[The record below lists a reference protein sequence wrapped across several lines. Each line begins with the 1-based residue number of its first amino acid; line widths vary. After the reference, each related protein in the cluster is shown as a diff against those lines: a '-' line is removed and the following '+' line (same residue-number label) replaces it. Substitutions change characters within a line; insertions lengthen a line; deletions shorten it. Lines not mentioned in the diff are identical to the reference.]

1 MPWQG
6 FKPILAAAPFAG
18 LLAGLLLTGIQQLGV
33 APLILEAETY
43 EIAAAESTHTHA
55 EETGQHA
62 HVHEHAWQPE
72 NGWERTAYTAGANVT
87 LAIGFALLLGA
98 AMSQRGTANW
108 RTGLLWGLGGYA
120 VFFAAPALGLPPE
133 VPGTEA
139 APLRDRQLWWLFA
152 VLATAGGLALL
163 AFARSM
169 KIKILGAALL
179 PLPHLV
185 GAPQPQFAGSTAPHE
200 LAQAFVVATAFAN
213 AAFWL
218 ALGGLMGLF
227 YKKPD

>member
-6 FKPILAAAPFAG
+6 FKHILAAAAFAG
-18 LLAGLLLTGIQQLGV
+18 LLAGLLLTGIQQLRV

-43 EIAAAESTHTHA
+43 ETTAAGSAHTHDEAGQPAHTHA
-55 EETGQHA
+55 
-62 HVHEHAWQPE
+62 HEWQPE

-87 LAIGFALLLGA
+87 LAIGFGLLLGA
-98 AMSQRGTANW
+98 AMSQRGRTNW

-120 VFFAAPALGLPPE
+120 VFFVAPALGLPPE

-152 VLATAGGLALL
+152 VVATAGGLALL
-163 AFARSM
+163 VFARSM

-179 PLPHLV
+179 PLPHLL
-185 GAPQPQFAGSTAPHE
+185 GAPQPQFAASTAPHE

-213 AAFWL
+213 AALWL

-227 YKKPD
+227 YKKPA